1 MLALDQALERLAAMD
16 ERKGRAIELRFFGGL
31 SLEEIGESLGVSTP
45 TVVRE
50 LRMAETWLYRELS
63 KP

>member
-1 MLALDQALERLAAMD
+1 MNAKAGQF
-16 ERKGRAIELRFFGGL
+16 ELRFFGGL